1 MDSRQCSAVDQI
13 PDLVPN
19 LKNITGA
26 ITRQEIFGAPL
37 EIDSEDTLLLIDED
51 GSFYFMNLP

>member
-1 MDSRQCSAVDQI
+1 MDSRQSRAVQEI
-13 PDLVPN
+13 SDLVPN
-19 LKNITGA
+19 LNNITDA
-26 ITRQEIFGAPL
+26 ITRQAIWGTTV

>member
-1 MDSRQCSAVDQI
+1 MDSRQSRAVQEI
-13 PDLVPN
+13 SDLVPN
-19 LKNITGA
+19 LNNITDA
-26 ITRQEIFGAPL
+26 ITRQAIWGATV